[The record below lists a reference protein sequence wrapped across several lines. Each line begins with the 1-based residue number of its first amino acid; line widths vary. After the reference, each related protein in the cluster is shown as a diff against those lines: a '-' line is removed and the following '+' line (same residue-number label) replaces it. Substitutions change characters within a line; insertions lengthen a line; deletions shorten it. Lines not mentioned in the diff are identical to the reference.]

1 MVVRGV
7 VDWGLMLIWD
17 PSWRLLLGVRL
28 TIQSR
33 ITQAEYERVL
43 VGNYVVFRGIV
54 AEHTRLGTMW
64 AGYLMS
70 LS

>member
-1 MVVRGV
+1 
-7 VDWGLMLIWD
+7 MLIWV
-17 PSWRLLLGVRL
+17 PSWRLLLEAGL
-28 TIQSR
+28 TIQRR
-33 ITQAEYERVL
+33 ITQAEYGRVL

-64 AGYLMS
+64 AGYRMS